1 MINAVVL
8 GAARTAIA
16 TSRRGSLADTT
27 AEELGIPVVSALLE
41 RTGVARELVDDVIFA
56 ESLYGG
62 GDMARYIALATG
74 LTGAG
79 GVAVNRH
86 CAGSLAAVSM
96 ASASVHSGMDRIVIA
111 GGAQSFSTMP
121 VMQRR
126 VPGTVDE
133 MEQNW
138 MPMADPPRE
147 GLNQRDM
154 SLVVGWTS
162 ALKCGLSREA
172 QDAWALR
179 SHQRAIAAI
188 DSGLFEAEI
197 VPVQARQKDGT
208 FRDFRVD
215 EHPRRDASAERMASL
230 KPLHPEIE
238 GFSITPG
245 NSSGVNDAAAALVIA
260 NGDFAKAQGYEPIAR
275 IRGWAQIGNDPN
287 ECGLAPILCIPKLL
301 DRTGVRQ
308 QDIALWE
315 INEAFASVPLA
326 ACNALGIDQDKV
338 NVFGSGCSLGHPVS
352 ATGARMLTTLI
363 HELRRRG
370 GGLGVATMCAA
381 AGQAGAV
388 LVEV

>member
-8 GAARTAIA
+8 GAARTAVA
-16 TSRRGSLADTT
+16 TSRKGSLADTT
-27 AEELGIPVVSALLE
+27 AEELAVPVVKALLE
-41 RTGVARELVDDVIFA
+41 RTGVAPELVDDLIFA

-62 GDMARYIALATG
+62 GDIARYVALATG
-74 LTGAG
+74 LTGAAG
-79 GVAVNRH
+79 IAVNRH

-96 ASASVHSGMDRIVIA
+96 AAATVHSGMDRLVIA
-111 GGAQSFSTMP
+111 GGTQSFSTMP

-126 VPGTVDE
+126 IPGTVDD

-147 GLNQRDM
+147 GFNQRDM
-154 SLVVGWTS
+154 TLVVGWTS
-162 ALKCGLSREA
+162 ALGAGLTREA

-179 SHQRAIAAI
+179 SHQRAVAAI
-188 DSGLFEAEI
+188 DSGQFEAEI
-197 VPVQARQKDGT
+197 VPIQARQKDGT

-215 EHPRRDASAERMASL
+215 EHPRRELTAERMASL

-238 GFSITPG
+238 DFAITAG
-245 NSSGVNDAAAALVIA
+245 NSSGVNDAAAALVVA

-308 QDIALWE
+308 EDIALWE

-326 ACNALGIDQDKV
+326 TCNVLGIDQDKV
-338 NVFGSGCSLGHPVS
+338 NISGSGCSLGHPVS
-352 ATGARMLTTLI
+352 ASGARMLTTLI
-363 HELRRRG
+363 HDLKRRG